1 MSSIPESPT
10 ELSPLDGYAAWAER
24 YDDEDNPLALL
35 EGPAILEACGQV
47 AGLRILDLGCGTGRH
62 SLPLI
67 QAGAH
72 VVGLDFSPEMLAVA
86 RRRFEDLLS
95 TLSPRTANLGSA
107 EFHQHSLPDPFPFPN
122 RSFDLVIMGLV
133 IEHVADL
140 DAVMRE
146 AYRVLKPAGHCLVS
160 ALHPDRTAA
169 GQRARFI
176 DPATGLRTPIAT
188 IHRTEDEYLSPAR
201 AAGFTILESR
211 TLFGTPEL
219 AARSPRGAKYLGLPL
234 GWLGVFKK

>member
-1 MSSIPESPT
+1 MNSLPESPL

-35 EGPAILEACGQV
+35 EGPAIFEACGPV
-47 AGLRILDLGCGTGRH
+47 AGLRILDAGCGTGRH

-67 QAGAH
+67 EAGAH

-86 RRRFEDLLS
+86 RRRADSLMGATGS
-95 TLSPRTANLGSA
+95 ASA
-107 EFHQHSLPDPFPFPN
+107 EFHQHSLPDPFPFLDD
-122 RSFDLVIMGLV
+122 SFDLVVMGLV
-133 IEHVADL
+133 IEHVDDL
-140 DAVMRE
+140 DSVMRE
-146 AYRVLKPAGHCLVS
+146 AYRVLNTAGRCLVS
-160 ALHPDRTAA
+160 ALHPDRTAV

-211 TLFGTPEL
+211 SLFGTPEL
-219 AARSPRGAKYLGLPL
+219 AAKSPRGAKYLGLPL